1 MVKLKESNIGPI
13 LPDRYYIWTWR
24 PDTTNKIIT
33 EKKLY
38 RKHLTGIPYFTRHHV
53 KVTLVYLYGVDVL
66 QYIHIISGRK
76 LLQQGIRELSDMNGK
91 LLKRGAT
98 KFWFK
103 GKFVKAKKFI
113 IPDEY
118 KIDKHRRRRFMVQM
132 HRVFKSKGKRHSMKD
147 TQSNSM
153 DNGKAYLP
161 PIRSRRDYK
170 SILLSYR
177 IYERLSQEEKV
188 KFNLLFLQYPPLVS
202 SLALY
207 LRKKMNIPIQKVLF
221 IKAQRDMIEIFDEA
235 SIRFMGYL
243 PKERHIKKSLLFQC
257 FVPLENIKIRKAYAY
272 IMTNRMIENQYWVYP
287 VRLADNYKIMQK
299 GKYKFYT
306 EVFGKVGI
314 PGITKIQYSNE

>member
-103 GKFVKAKKFI
+103 GKFVRAKKFI

-118 KIDKHRRRRFMVQM
+118 KIDERYSIKLYGQRQGISPAYT
-132 HRVFKSKGKRHSMKD
+132 KQKRLQIYS
-147 TQSNSM
+147 
-153 DNGKAYLP
+153 
-161 PIRSRRDYK
+161 
-170 SILLSYR
+170 SIL
-177 IYERLSQEEKV
+177 QD
-188 KFNLLFLQYPPLVS
+188 
-202 SLALY
+202 
-207 LRKKMNIPIQKVLF
+207 LR
-221 IKAQRDMIEIFDEA
+221 EA
-235 SIRFMGYL
+235 ESRG
-243 PKERHIKKSLLFQC
+243 E
-257 FVPLENIKIRKAYAY
+257 
-272 IMTNRMIENQYWVYP
+272 
-287 VRLADNYKIMQK
+287 
-299 GKYKFYT
+299 G
-306 EVFGKVGI
+306 
-314 PGITKIQYSNE
+314 

>member
-76 LLQQGIRELSDMNGK
+76 LLQQGIRELFDMNGK

-132 HRVFKSKGKRHSMKD
+132 HRVFKSKGK
-147 TQSNSM
+147 
-153 DNGKAYLP
+153 KAFDERYSIKLYGQRQGISP
-161 PIRSRRDYK
+161 AYTKQKRLQIYS
-170 SILLSYR
+170 SIL
-177 IYERLSQEEKV
+177 QD
-188 KFNLLFLQYPPLVS
+188 
-202 SLALY
+202 
-207 LRKKMNIPIQKVLF
+207 LR
-221 IKAQRDMIEIFDEA
+221 E
-235 SIRFMGYL
+235 
-243 PKERHIKKSLLFQC
+243 
-257 FVPLENIKIRKAYAY
+257 
-272 IMTNRMIENQYWVYP
+272 
-287 VRLADNYKIMQK
+287 
-299 GKYKFYT
+299 T
-306 EVFGKVGI
+306 ESRGEG
-314 PGITKIQYSNE
+314 

>member
-91 LLKRGAT
+91 LLKRGVT

-132 HRVFKSKGKRHSMKD
+132 HRVFKSKGK
-147 TQSNSM
+147 
-153 DNGKAYLP
+153 KAFDERYSIKLYGQRQGISP
-161 PIRSRRDYK
+161 AYTKQKRLQIYS
-170 SILLSYR
+170 SIL
-177 IYERLSQEEKV
+177 QD
-188 KFNLLFLQYPPLVS
+188 
-202 SLALY
+202 
-207 LRKKMNIPIQKVLF
+207 LR
-221 IKAQRDMIEIFDEA
+221 E
-235 SIRFMGYL
+235 
-243 PKERHIKKSLLFQC
+243 
-257 FVPLENIKIRKAYAY
+257 
-272 IMTNRMIENQYWVYP
+272 
-287 VRLADNYKIMQK
+287 
-299 GKYKFYT
+299 T
-306 EVFGKVGI
+306 ESRGEG
-314 PGITKIQYSNE
+314 

>member
-66 QYIHIISGRK
+66 QYIHIISGRE

-103 GKFVKAKKFI
+103 GKFVRAKKFI

-132 HRVFKSKGKRHSMKD
+132 HRVFKSKGK
-147 TQSNSM
+147 
-153 DNGKAYLP
+153 KAFDERYSIKLYGQRQGISP
-161 PIRSRRDYK
+161 AYTKQKRLQIYS
-170 SILLSYR
+170 SIL
-177 IYERLSQEEKV
+177 QD
-188 KFNLLFLQYPPLVS
+188 
-202 SLALY
+202 
-207 LRKKMNIPIQKVLF
+207 LR
-221 IKAQRDMIEIFDEA
+221 EA
-235 SIRFMGYL
+235 ESRG
-243 PKERHIKKSLLFQC
+243 E
-257 FVPLENIKIRKAYAY
+257 
-272 IMTNRMIENQYWVYP
+272 
-287 VRLADNYKIMQK
+287 
-299 GKYKFYT
+299 G
-306 EVFGKVGI
+306 
-314 PGITKIQYSNE
+314 